1 MNDDMKEQLSGLM
14 DGEFEAHADE
24 AIGQLINSRPL
35 RETWWRYHLIS
46 DVLKQ
51 NLPDLIDRQLVA
63 KVADSI
69 SDEPV
74 VPAPFR
80 IVKNQF
86 FKPLAGLAIAAS
98 VTAIAIVGIQ
108 NKNEPQQNLPAARV
122 ADTAPTYNTNISQQY
137 TFPVSATMVTR
148 QPGEPAENV
157 NPNSRLNSYLVNY
170 NEFRAS
176 QNGVHGIIP
185 YVRIIANENDQ

>member
-24 AIGQLINSRPL
+24 TIGQLINSRPL
-35 RETWWRYHLIS
+35 REIWWRYHLIS

-51 NLPDLIDRQLVA
+51 NLPDLIDRQLA
-63 KVADSI
+63 EKVADSI

-74 VPAPFR
+74 VLAPYR

-108 NKNEPQQNLPAARV
+108 NRNEPQPNLPAARV
-122 ADTAPTYNTNISQQY
+122 ADAAATYNTNISQQY
-137 TFPVSATMVTR
+137 TFPVSATLVTR
-148 QPGEPAENV
+148 QPGEPVENV
-157 NPNSRLNSYLVNY
+157 EPNSRLNSYLVNY